1 MEYCLKFFSITFL
14 LILITFSAQTRYIE
28 GQVLVLI
35 KNISTPGNMQRL
47 KEFFRQNPE
56 AANAFM
62 QDDDKTEITPLVA
75 AVLYSNNIQFIRFLV
90 QLCNADVNYILPD
103 GRTALSVSLRKS
115 SREITKFLYDE
126 GAHAVNVVFNRVES
140 WNRILNRLTIP
151 EEYSE
156 SLCKSLEQD
165 IKKNMTETEKNQWD
179 AELQTLEK
187 SQPKQ
192 KETGKKDKKKH
203 KKKKG
208 AAKDQQSQTQPADS
222 YRTQRL
228 QIMQQQL
235 SDLTQNK
242 DINKEKVCDGESFF
256 LYVQKK
262 TSPEWQLVNKSPF
275 MLMIFPN
282 KKQHRY
288 RFSAAILEKYIKTLF
303 IIYDML
309 YLKSANTYCSQ
320 VKELIEKTQI
330 REYMVKAYQ
339 ALIPKQKG
347 ATAQLELDIDTFK
360 QKYTE
365 GYFADNPKLQQYIE
379 SAYTGHANVLPINLE
394 VLAHIY
400 VWLGGQFG
408 GSHTI
413 ASILENAGVL
423 DCVTNHLQ
431 LRDNEYHSSILTVD
445 LIRLI
450 DDVKTKYPGLT
461 EEFIDLIKRIYA
473 KKAEILAEI
482 MGLPLHA
489 QRFSA
494 NRYSKRFSSSSRD
507 QFFHGF
513 HH

>member
-62 QDDDKTEITPLVA
+62 QDDDKSEITPLIA
-75 AVLYSNNIQFIRFLV
+75 TVLYSNSITFVRFLV
-90 QLCNADVNYILPD
+90 QLCKADVNYILPD
-103 GRTALSVSLRKS
+103 GRTALSVSLGNP
-115 SREITKFLYDE
+115 SREITEFLYDK

-156 SLCKSLEQD
+156 SLYKSLEQD

-179 AELQTLEK
+179 AELQALEE

-275 MLMIFPN
+275 MLMIFHN
-282 KKQHRY
+282 K
-288 RFSAAILEKYIKTLF
+288 
-303 IIYDML
+303 
-309 YLKSANTYCSQ
+309 
-320 VKELIEKTQI
+320 
-330 REYMVKAYQ
+330 
-339 ALIPKQKG
+339 
-347 ATAQLELDIDTFK
+347 
-360 QKYTE
+360 
-365 GYFADNPKLQQYIE
+365 
-379 SAYTGHANVLPINLE
+379 
-394 VLAHIY
+394 
-400 VWLGGQFG
+400 
-408 GSHTI
+408 
-413 ASILENAGVL
+413 
-423 DCVTNHLQ
+423 
-431 LRDNEYHSSILTVD
+431 
-445 LIRLI
+445 
-450 DDVKTKYPGLT
+450 
-461 EEFIDLIKRIYA
+461 
-473 KKAEILAEI
+473 
-482 MGLPLHA
+482 
-489 QRFSA
+489 
-494 NRYSKRFSSSSRD
+494 
-507 QFFHGF
+507 
-513 HH
+513 